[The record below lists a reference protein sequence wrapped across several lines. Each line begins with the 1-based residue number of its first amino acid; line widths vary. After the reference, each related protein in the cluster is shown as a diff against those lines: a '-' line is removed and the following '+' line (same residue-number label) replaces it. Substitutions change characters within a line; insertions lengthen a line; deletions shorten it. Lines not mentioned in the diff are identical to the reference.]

1 MYQISSGLV
10 EVKLGNLRP
19 TQMTVGFKEVEEKRK
34 SWLKLK
40 PAKRRQA
47 MRQELFPA
55 VIGPNKTYYILDH
68 HHAAVALVREKSD
81 RVAVGVAK
89 DLSHLKPESFWIY
102 LDHFSWIHPYDHKGM
117 RRPFADIPDNF
128 EELKDDPF
136 RSLSADVLD
145 AGGFAKPEEPFL
157 EFLWANY
164 FRDHLPTKLVTG
176 DPKKAL
182 AEALD
187 LARSKKA
194 SHLPG
199 WPGKA

>member
-10 EVKLGNLRP
+10 EVKLEDLRP
-19 TQMTVGFKEVEEKRK
+19 TQMTVGFKEVEKKRK

-55 VIGPNKTYYILDH
+55 VVGPNKTYYILDH

-81 RVAVGVAK
+81 RVAVGIAK
-89 DLSHLKPESFWIY
+89 DLSHLKPESFWVY
-102 LDHFSWIHPYDHKGM
+102 LDHFSWVHPYDDKGA
-117 RRPFADIPDNF
+117 RRPFADIPDKF
-128 EELKDDPF
+128 DDLKDDPF
-136 RSLSADVLD
+136 RSLTAEVLD
-145 AGGFAKPEEPFL
+145 AGGFAKSEEPFL

-164 FRDHLPTKLVTG
+164 FRDHLPAKLLTR

-182 AEALD
+182 SEALD
-187 LARSKKA
+187 LAKSKKA

>member
-1 MYQISSGLV
+1 MYQIGSGLV
-10 EVKLGNLRP
+10 EVKLEDLRP
-19 TQMTVGFKEVEEKRK
+19 TQMTVGYKEVEEKRK

-102 LDHFSWIHPYDHKGM
+102 LDHFSWVHPYDNEGM

-128 EELKDDPF
+128 EDLKDDPF
-136 RSLSADVLD
+136 RSLSSDLLN
-145 AGGFAKPEEPFL
+145 AGGFAKPGEPFL

-164 FRDHLPTKLVTG
+164 FRDRLSAKLVARN
-176 DPKKAL
+176 PKKAL
-182 AEALD
+182 SEALA
-187 LARSKKA
+187 LAKSKDA